1 MTITIQTFILL
12 FVINKTIF
20 IIYKLSTFLVFILKA
35 RIIIVKVIYKRSTFM
50 SYQKKLVQRNVS
62 IMWFANFFVASSM
75 TMIMPFISLYIQSF
89 GAFSDDYVQTWSG
102 LIFGVTFVTA
112 FIFSPIWGRIGD
124 KLGRKKILIISAS
137 GLAITVL
144 LMGFATSVLQLF
156 FLRLLMGIFTGFV
169 PMSQALISVQTPKE
183 IAGRVLGTLQT
194 GSVSGTLLGPLFGG
208 FLADLFGYSFT
219 FKLVS
224 ITLFISA
231 FLVTFGLKEMQV
243 SISDP
248 DYAKFYSRKD
258 VILHILRDPILL
270 IVMLMS
276 ALVQIAHFSI
286 QPILPLFV
294 EEIRGPS
301 QIALYSGLAFSAAGL
316 GNLLM
321 ARRWGKLGDKV
332 GYVKVIITLLFLVGL
347 VYFPLAFVTG
357 FIQLLILRFLI
368 GLTLG
373 GIGPLRVAYIRERAP
388 IEMQGEVLG
397 YNTSLRF
404 LGNMIGPALGG
415 FVASFYGF
423 SGVFF
428 VTSGLLLLGG
438 VITLLTFMKQK
449 SIQI

>member
-1 MTITIQTFILL
+1 
-12 FVINKTIF
+12 
-20 IIYKLSTFLVFILKA
+20 
-35 RIIIVKVIYKRSTFM
+35 
-50 SYQKKLVQRNVS
+50 
-62 IMWFANFFVASSM
+62 MWFANFFVAASM
-75 TMIMPFISLYIQSF
+75 TMIMPFISLYIQTF
-89 GAFSDDYVQTWSG
+89 GAASDAYIQKWSG
-102 LIFGVTFVTA
+102 LIFGITFVTA

-124 KLGRKKILIISAS
+124 KYGRKNILIISAS
-137 GLAITVL
+137 GLAVTVL

-156 FLRLLMGIFTGFV
+156 FLRLFMGIFTGFI

-194 GSVSGTLLGPLFGG
+194 GSVAGTLLGPLLGG
-208 FLADLFGYSFT
+208 VLADIFGYSFT

-231 FLVTFGLKEMQV
+231 FLVMFGLKEMQAI
-243 SISDP
+243 ISDP
-248 DYAKFYSRKD
+248 DHAKFYSSRD

-276 ALVQIAHFSI
+276 AVVQIAHFSI

-294 EEIRGPS
+294 EELRGS
-301 QIALYSGLAFSAAGL
+301 TQIALYSGLAFSVAGL

-321 ARRWGKLGDKV
+321 ARRWGKLGDKI
-332 GYVKVIITLLFLVGL
+332 GYVKVIIILLFLVGM

-357 FIQLLILRFLI
+357 FGQLLILRFLI

-373 GIGPLRVAYIRERAP
+373 GIDPVRVAYIRDRAP

-428 VTSGLLLLGG
+428 VTSGLLLAAG
-438 VITLLTFMKQK
+438 VVTLITFTRKK
-449 SIQI
+449 NVQI